1 MPVEETTKKLNDEPA
16 AVADR
21 VKILEEQQQ
30 NLKSQLDGML
40 EAAKKVGELMDSV
53 AKAQAKADA
62 QRQMEAHEPSRNSLK
77 TVSLTTIWILLVFVV
92 ASAAAISRLGDEW
105 KDLYFDDIRVQLTF
119 LAFVVALAAY
129 LAGVARETIKAYKAS
144 HRPDLLKSLRLVT
157 IGEHSLVLLGLWLVG
172 RMTLS
177 PLGEHLPLL
186 KNYPLAYT
194 DHALVV
200 CLGITIV
207 WLAILHCR
215 QWLTHA

>member
-1 MPVEETTKKLNDEPA
+1 MPVEETTKKVNDDPA
-16 AVADR
+16 TVATR
-21 VKILEEQQQ
+21 VKALEEQQQ

-40 EAAKKVGELMDSV
+40 EAAKKVGELMESV

-62 QRQMEAHEPSRNSLK
+62 QRDKKVQAPLIDSVK
-77 TVSLTTIWILLVFVV
+77 KVSVTTAGILLMFVV
-92 ASAAAISRLGDEW
+92 ASAAAISSLGDEW

-129 LAGVARETIKAYKAS
+129 LAGVARETIKAYRES
-144 HRPDLLKSLRLVT
+144 HRPVLLKDLRLVT
-157 IGEHSLVLLGLWLVG
+157 IGEHALVLLGLWLVG

-186 KNYPLAYT
+186 KDYPLAYT

-207 WLAILHCR
+207 WLAILH
-215 QWLTHA
+215 